1 MASTVSVCFGS
12 WHSKQPV
19 MTKLISSEAFTTTG
33 SAQTATAATGSP
45 DCVEVATSG
54 GDIWVTLDGTTPAS
68 GTGFFLPDG
77 TTRTFDAGNG
87 TVVKLIGPA

>member
-54 GDIWVTLDGTTPAS
+54 GAIWITVDGSTAAA
-68 GTGFFLPDG
+68 GNQFLLPDG
-77 TTRTFDAGNG
+77 TTRHFVAGLG
-87 TVVKLIGPA
+87 TQIKLIDA